1 MLTSKSGP
9 KPGESAGLWMIKLL
23 TGFLIIIIL
32 GIHLTVNHMLGS
44 ANGLLTQQEVVE
56 YYSKWIVPFM
66 EILFLVFVVSHSLI
80 GTRSIILDLNP
91 SKSILKALDWLF
103 IIIGS
108 GYIIYGIWLVIKIVQ
123 LGS

>member
-1 MLTSKSGP
+1 
-9 KPGESAGLWMIKLL
+9 
-23 TGFLIIIIL
+23 
-32 GIHLTVNHMLGS
+32 MLGS

-91 SKSILKALDWLF
+91 SKSTLKVLDWLF

-108 GYIIYGIWLVIKIVQ
+108 GYVIYGIWLVIKIVQ